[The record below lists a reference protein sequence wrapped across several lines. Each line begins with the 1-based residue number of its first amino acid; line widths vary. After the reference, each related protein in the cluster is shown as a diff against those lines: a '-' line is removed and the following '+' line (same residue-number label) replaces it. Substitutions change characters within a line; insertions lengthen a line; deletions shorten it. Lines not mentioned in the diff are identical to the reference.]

1 MSGAEGGAVSPKQ
14 AGDFCPCEEF
24 RMPALGRRMSLCL
37 DAAGV
42 RKSPKNETA
51 GRKGIDVAAAAYGDL
66 RCAGVA
72 RRVIETSIKDD
83 LDGLG
88 VAIERLPS
96 VLQ

>member
-1 MSGAEGGAVSPKQ
+1 VLLLAPVRGTGPM
-14 AGDFCPCEEF
+14 
-24 RMPALGRRMSLCL
+24 LCL

-72 RRVIETSIKDD
+72 RRVIETPIKDD
-83 LDGLG
+83 LDRLG